1 MKTTRLKVAE
11 LNPGSRNVD
20 ITVKVVSAGET
31 REVIDRFSGR
41 TNRVAELTVG
51 DDTGTVLLTLWNEN
65 IDLAKPDDALEIKNG
80 YVSFFKGSM
89 RLNVGRYG
97 SISKAETE
105 IPTVNTE
112 NNMSEKDFGERA
124 YRPRGVY
131 RRRY

>member
-1 MKTTRLKVAE
+1 M
-11 LNPGSRNVD
+11 
-20 ITVKVVSAGET
+20 SAGET
-31 REVIDRFSGR
+31 REVTDRFSGR